1 MRAELVNL
9 NHCAVPFLSRAAAN
23 LCWYYYSIYYKVYSI
38 QYTLYST
45 LDVCTLDP
53 IQIQEHVLHILL
65 CPRYYN
71 PGDVVYYKFS
81 IFISFIKV
89 ILHILILYSY
99 FVNKELENGY
109 GLVEVFIITRIDIYQ
124 KPIGLP
130 AYQ

>member
-1 MRAELVNL
+1 M
-9 NHCAVPFLSRAAAN
+9 
-23 LCWYYYSIYYKVYSI
+23 
-38 QYTLYST
+38 
-45 LDVCTLDP
+45 
-53 IQIQEHVLHILL
+53 LL

-89 ILHILILYSY
+89 ILYILILYSY

-124 KPIGLP
+124 KPIGLQ
-130 AYQ
+130 AY